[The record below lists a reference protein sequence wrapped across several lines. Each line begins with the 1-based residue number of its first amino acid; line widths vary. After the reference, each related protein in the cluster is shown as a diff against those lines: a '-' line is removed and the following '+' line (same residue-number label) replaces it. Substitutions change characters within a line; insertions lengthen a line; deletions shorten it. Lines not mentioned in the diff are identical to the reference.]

1 MSAKRLVKVRRD
13 KRIAGVC
20 SGLARYSDIDVTVVR
35 IGFVLATV
43 LGFGS
48 PILIYIILVLMMPS
62 E

>member
-1 MSAKRLVKVRRD
+1 MSGRKLVKVTSD

-20 SGLARYSDIDVTVVR
+20 SGIARYTNIDVTLIRV
-35 IGFVLATV
+35 GFVLAAV

-48 PILIYIILVLMMPS
+48 PILIYIVLALVMPS